1 MRDPNEIAREITADL
16 VLHAGIRLLLEERI
30 AAALIHERNSAARHL
45 GSRTSVR
52 KAAAARR
59 NALLGGR
66 PRKRKL

>member
-1 MRDPNEIAREITADL
+1 MKTPEEIAREITAGL
-16 VLHAGIRLLLEERI
+16 VTHPETRLMLEERI
-30 AAALIHERNSAARHL
+30 VAALILERHSAGKTL
-45 GSRTSVR
+45 GSRTSAR